1 MAGAVDEVPSAA
13 LLLVRLCRSLL
24 QGGESVTAAACSCAC
39 LLWVQAWKD
48 AEADPRNAL
57 L

>member
-1 MAGAVDEVPSAA
+1 MACAVDEVPSAA

-24 QGGESVTAAACSCAC
+24 HGGESITAAATCAC

-48 AEADPRNAL
+48 AEADPRSAL